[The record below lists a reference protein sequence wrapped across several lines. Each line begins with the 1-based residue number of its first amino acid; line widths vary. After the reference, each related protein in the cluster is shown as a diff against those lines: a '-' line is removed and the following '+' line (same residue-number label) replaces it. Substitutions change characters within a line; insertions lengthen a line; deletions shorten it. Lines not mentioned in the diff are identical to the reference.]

1 MPSTTQLTTAEDLLH
16 MPDDGMRYELVR
28 GTLITMPP
36 AGNIHGNQTMR
47 LGWRLA
53 QHVEANHLGIV
64 FAAETGFKLAS
75 DPDTVRGAD
84 IAFVSKTRLE
94 AVGAVE
100 GYWPGAPDLAVEVIS
115 PSDTYTSVEEKV
127 AEYLQTGAR
136 AVWVVNPRRHTITV
150 YSSLSDITILTEHDT
165 LEGGDIIPGFRCRVS
180 EIFG

>member
-1 MPSTTQLTTAEDLLH
+1 
-16 MPDDGMRYELVR
+16 
-28 GTLITMPP
+28 
-36 AGNIHGNQTMR
+36 
-47 LGWRLA
+47 
-53 QHVEANHLGIV
+53 
-64 FAAETGFKLAS
+64 
-75 DPDTVRGAD
+75 
-84 IAFVSKTRLE
+84 
-94 AVGAVE
+94 VE